1 MPSLGPME
9 IILILVVI
17 LLLFGFKKLP
27 DAARSLGKS
36 ARVFKSE
43 VNEMKEE
50 DRQREE
56 ARRTREQGTLSGSA
70 PTGSTSTTR
79 SEPVRDTEQHAADGN
94 AMIDESRPRTD
105 NQSGPVS

>member
-1 MPSLGPME
+1 MSRPHRARALFAAAALTASIAVPAVAGPE
-9 IILILVVI
+9 RAADVQ
-17 LLLFGFKKLP
+17 LP

-56 ARRTREQGTLSGSA
+56 AKKARQVD
-70 PTGSTSTTR
+70 STATS
-79 SEPVRDTEQHAADGN
+79 DGD
-94 AMIDESRPRTD
+94 ATDEAKPRTD
-105 NQSGPVS
+105 NQSGPLS

>member
-1 MPSLGPME
+1 MPTLGPME

-27 DAARSLGKS
+27 DAARSIGKS
-36 ARVFKSE
+36 ARVFKAE

-56 ARRTREQGTLSGSA
+56 EKKSREA
-70 PTGSTSTTR
+70 GSTTSSTT
-79 SEPVRDTEQHAADGN
+79 V
-94 AMIDESRPRTD
+94 ESTVDDAKPRTD
-105 NQSGPVS
+105 NESGPVA

>member
-1 MPSLGPME
+1 MPNLGPME

-27 DAARSLGKS
+27 DAARSIGKS

-50 DRQREE
+50 DRQREADKQ
-56 ARRTREQGTLSGSA
+56 ARDKGT
-70 PTGSTSTTR
+70 TS
-79 SEPVRDTEQHAADGN
+79 SN
-94 AMIDESRPRTD
+94 AIDEAKPRTD
-105 NQSGPVS
+105 NESGPVA

>member
-9 IILILVVI
+9 IILILLVI

-27 DAARSLGKS
+27 DAARSVGKS
-36 ARVFKSE
+36 ARVFKAE

-56 ARRTREQGTLSGSA
+56 AKKSRPVDTT
-70 PTGSTSTTR
+70 PT
-79 SEPVRDTEQHAADGN
+79 ADGN
-94 AMIDESRPRTD
+94 AVIDEAKPRTD
-105 NQSGPVS
+105 NQSGPVA

>member
-1 MPSLGPME
+1 MPNLGPME

-27 DAARSLGKS
+27 DAARSVGKS

-56 ARRTREQGTLSGSA
+56 AKKSRETSTN
-70 PTGSTSTTR
+70 PTSTT
-79 SEPVRDTEQHAADGN
+79 TTDGN
-94 AMIDESRPRTD
+94 AIDEAKPRTD
-105 NQSGPVS
+105 DQSGPVA

>member
-1 MPSLGPME
+1 MPTLGPME

-36 ARVFKSE
+36 ARVFKAE

-56 ARRTREQGTLSGSA
+56 AKRTRE
-70 PTGSTSTTR
+70 TGTST
-79 SEPVRDTEQHAADGN
+79 DGN
-94 AMIDESRPRTD
+94 AVIDEAKPRTD
-105 NQSGPVS
+105 NQSGPVA

>member
-1 MPSLGPME
+1 MPNLGPME

-27 DAARSLGKS
+27 DAARSVGKS

-56 ARRTREQGTLSGSA
+56 AKRARESGA
-70 PTGSTSTTR
+70 TPTSTT
-79 SEPVRDTEQHAADGN
+79 STTDGK
-94 AMIDESRPRTD
+94 AIDEAKPRTD
-105 NQSGPVS
+105 DQSGPVA

>member
-1 MPSLGPME
+1 VLSGIGAPE
-9 IILILVVI
+9 IIIVALII

-27 DAARSLGKS
+27 DAARSIGKS

-56 ARRTREQGTLSGSA
+56 AKKSRETSTN
-70 PTGSTSTTR
+70 PTSTT
-79 SEPVRDTEQHAADGN
+79 TTDGN
-94 AMIDESRPRTD
+94 AIDEAKPRTD
-105 NQSGPVS
+105 DQSGPVA

>member
-1 MPSLGPME
+1 MPNLGPME

-27 DAARSLGKS
+27 DAARSVGKS
-36 ARVFKSE
+36 ARVFKAE

-56 ARRTREQGTLSGSA
+56 AKKAQTGTT
-70 PTGSTSTTR
+70 PTSTT
-79 SEPVRDTEQHAADGN
+79 PTTGGN
-94 AMIDESRPRTD
+94 AIDEAKPRTD
-105 NQSGPVS
+105 DQSGPVA

>member
-1 MPSLGPME
+1 MPNLGPME

-27 DAARSLGKS
+27 DAARSVGKS
-36 ARVFKSE
+36 ARVFKAE

-56 ARRTREQGTLSGSA
+56 AKKAQTGTT
-70 PTGSTSTTR
+70 PTSSTPTTG
-79 SEPVRDTEQHAADGN
+79 GN
-94 AMIDESRPRTD
+94 AIDEAKPRTD
-105 NQSGPVS
+105 DQSGPVA

>member
-1 MPSLGPME
+1 MPNLGPME

-27 DAARSLGKS
+27 DAARSVGKS
-36 ARVFKSE
+36 ARVFKAE

-56 ARRTREQGTLSGSA
+56 AKKAQTGTT
-70 PTGSTSTTR
+70 PTTG
-79 SEPVRDTEQHAADGN
+79 GN
-94 AMIDESRPRTD
+94 AIDEAKPRTD
-105 NQSGPVS
+105 DQSGPVA

>member
-1 MPSLGPME
+1 MLSGIGAPE
-9 IILILVVI
+9 IIIVAVLI

-27 DAARSLGKS
+27 DAARSIGKS

-56 ARRTREQGTLSGSA
+56 AKKARDN
-70 PTGSTSTTR
+70 GSTPT
-79 SEPVRDTEQHAADGN
+79 ADGN
-94 AMIDESRPRTD
+94 AVIDEAKPRTD

>member
-1 MPSLGPME
+1 MPNLGPME

-36 ARVFKSE
+36 ARVFKAE

-56 ARRTREQGTLSGSA
+56 AKKQGQA
-70 PTGSTSTTR
+70 GSTPT
-79 SEPVRDTEQHAADGN
+79 ADGN
-94 AMIDESRPRTD
+94 AIIDEAKPRTD
-105 NQSGPVS
+105 NQSGPVA

>member
-9 IILILVVI
+9 IVLILVVI

-27 DAARSLGKS
+27 DAARSIGKS
-36 ARVFKSE
+36 ARVFKAE

-56 ARRTREQGTLSGSA
+56 DKKARESETVE
-70 PTGSTSTTR
+70 STT
-79 SEPVRDTEQHAADGN
+79 T
-94 AMIDESRPRTD
+94 ESRVADDAKPRTD
-105 NQSGPVS
+105 NESGPVA